1 MAECDKVCK
10 YIDLP
15 LQHASNSVLKRMK
28 RPGSRQKYDQLLN
41 RIRERVPGVSFR
53 TTFIVGFPGETE
65 ADVAEL
71 CDFVIAHEFDHVG
84 VFTYSHE
91 EGTSAFDFADDVPQ
105 RVKVA
110 RRNAVMRLQKK
121 LVKSRLK
128 RRLGERVRI
137 VVDGPASEHELV
149 LRGRLATQA
158 PDIDASVYLTECDP
172 SAYRAGD
179 FVEVELVGARDYD
192 LLGRPVEAIGDGR

>member
-1 MAECDKVCK
+1 MPA
-10 YIDLP
+10 
-15 LQHASNSVLKRMK
+15 
-28 RPGSRQKYDQLLN
+28 
-41 RIRERVPGVSFR
+41 
-53 TTFIVGFPGETE
+53 
-65 ADVAEL
+65 
-71 CDFVIAHEFDHVG
+71 
-84 VFTYSHE
+84 
-91 EGTSAFDFADDVPQ
+91 
-105 RVKVA
+105 RVKTA

-172 SAYRAGD
+172 SAYRTGD

-192 LLGRPVEAIGDGR
+192 LLARPVTQDLQP